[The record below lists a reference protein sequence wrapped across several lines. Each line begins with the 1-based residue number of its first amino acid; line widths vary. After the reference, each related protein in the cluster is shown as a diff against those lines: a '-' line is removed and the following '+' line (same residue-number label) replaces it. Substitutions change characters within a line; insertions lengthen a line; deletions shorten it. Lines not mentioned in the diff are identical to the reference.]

1 MYACR
6 VLYGSMN
13 ARMAVGNYP
22 PDRHSG
28 CNFFQSPSRVFIT
41 WISAC
46 ILSSRWVFHGV
57 RCLTTDFSVCKFR
70 LLSHVA
76 FASSVVWIGTFS
88 FGLVS
93 VDWDTAC
100 LAEILATK

>member
-1 MYACR
+1 MYVCR
-6 VLYGSMN
+6 VVSGSMN
-13 ARMAVGNYP
+13 VRMAVGNYP

-28 CNFFQSPSRVFIT
+28 CSFLQSPSRALAA

-57 RCLTTDFSVCKFR
+57 RCLTTDFSVYKLR

-76 FASSVVWIGTFS
+76 FASSVVRIGASS

-93 VDWDTAC
+93 AAWGTAC